1 MAYVSYSR
9 QDGPSEADQWA
20 DLNWRIPRPETP
32 PPAQDAKVSAGAAW
46 RAARVGMDAYR
57 AYTESGDSARLDAAI
72 EAFKRALAG
81 RAGDTPQFSHVN
93 NLANALVD
101 RFELRREALIAEHES
116 DRAEPRHGDDD
127 IRAAL
132 KDHAARI
139 SARTKDLDEALVC
152 AQWAVWAR
160 PDDSPDAARGLTT
173 LCRVQRQR
181 KASGMFQYSWRGP
194 QPQSVDL
201 RLAVMPSAPLA
212 DRVAALRRVSR
223 SKPGFRIAFETIV
236 KTLPRTLAW
245 IGPQGN
251 RRQPARETADALDDL
266 IGLALYDDN
275 PTRAMELF
283 EAGRGVLWDRI
294 VGHSAPNVVRAKA
307 AAVARR
313 MDRAADCLDEHGGAA
328 DLRHMAEPRRRESRE
343 RRADARL
350 RRRRARQQKIWDA
363 MSSRAHAVLRA
374 EAKRHDTGKPEAT
387 FLVPDYARDILPAAA
402 EGPVVC
408 VWRRDYK
415 ILAFVVQEGHDA
427 PRVLELGHSWRFDKD
442 MEEYLL
448 AIGDVSSETREQTVR
463 KTLEQFYP
471 MFRKLPWNLFGQDY
485 DPGDDPRRIWWCPS
499 GLLAT
504 LPLHALASFA
514 QNADD
519 SDSREPVKEVRG
531 AGARDRWLPGES
543 ARRRMATST
552 CLLDVMTSSYT
563 PTVRSLVWA
572 REARD
577 AKAATAGAN
586 ESHQPNMLLVTA
598 DQDSGLESLPG
609 SAGVRKQIQKLVPP
623 NRLTLLSGKEASAR
637 RVLRAFDHHE
647 AVHFDCH
654 SFRDPHN
661 PWRSGL
667 VLHDRP
673 LTVEDLVDRSA
684 DRLDFAYL
692 AACATALTDAQL
704 PDEMIT
710 LAATLHYTGCP
721 NVIGTLTPSTD
732 RSTARVTRNL
742 YSGLISADGRVDPE
756 ECVRLLHAAVSAE
769 RTRLPD
775 HPTAWSPFIHI
786 GI

>member
-1 MAYVSYSR
+1 MAYVSYIR
-9 QDGPSEADQWA
+9 QEEPSEADQWA
-20 DLNWRIPRPETP
+20 DLSRRIPRPDDPLPTP
-32 PPAQDAKVSAGAAW
+32 ATKASAGAAW
-46 RAARVGMDAYR
+46 RDARAGMEAYR
-57 AYTESGDSARLDAAI
+57 AYAESGDAARLDAAI
-72 EAFKRALAG
+72 HAFRNALAG
-81 RAGDTPQFSHVN
+81 RAGATPQFSHVN

-101 RFELRREALIAEHES
+101 RFELRWKAE
-116 DRAEPRHGDDD
+116 RAERESELRVLQRHHADTRAMNDFKATYAPR
-127 IRAAL
+127 A
-132 KDHAARI
+132 
-139 SARTKDLDEALVC
+139 KDLDEALVC
-152 AQWAVWAR
+152 ARWAVWAR
-160 PDDSPDAARGLTT
+160 SGDSPDAARGLAT
-173 LCRVQRQR
+173 LRRVQLQR
-181 KASGMFQYSWRGP
+181 EASGVLPQRGP
-194 QPQSVDL
+194 KPESVNL
-201 RLAVMPSAPLA
+201 RLAAMSSAPLA
-212 DRVAALRRVSR
+212 DRVAALRQISGSR
-223 SKPGFRIAFETIV
+223 PGFRTSFEAIV

-251 RRQPARETADALDDL
+251 RRQPPRETVDALDEL
-266 IGLALYDDN
+266 IGLALHDN
-275 PTRAMELF
+275 NPARAVELF
-283 EAGRGVLWDRI
+283 EAGRGVLWDRV
-294 VGHSAPNVVRAKA
+294 VGHSAPAVVRAKA

-313 MDRAADCLDEHGGAA
+313 MDRAADCLDEHGGAPG
-328 DLRHMAEPRRRESRE
+328 LRHMAEPHRRDGWE

-350 RRRRARQQKIWDA
+350 RRRRVRQQKIWDA
-363 MSSRAHAVLRA
+363 TSSRAHAVLRA
-374 EAKRHDTGKPEAT
+374 EAKRHDTGRPEAT

-408 VWRRDYK
+408 LWRRDYR

-427 PRVLELGHSWRFDKD
+427 PRVLELGHAWRFDKD

-448 AIGDVSSETREQTVR
+448 AIDDVSSETREQTVR

-471 MFRKLPWNLFGQDY
+471 MFRKLPWYLFGQEY
-485 DPGDDPRRIWWCPS
+485 DPADEPRRVWWCPS

-504 LPLHALASFA
+504 LPLHAVASFS

-519 SDSREPVKEVRG
+519 SGSRTPVTEVG
-531 AGARDRWLPGES
+531 GHGARGGWLPGVS

-577 AKAATAGAN
+577 AKAATAGAD
-586 ESHQPNMLLVTA
+586 ESREPNMLLVTA
-598 DQDSGLESLPG
+598 DQDSRLESLPG

-623 NRLTLLSGKEASAR
+623 NRLTLLSGKQASVR
-637 RVLRAFDHHE
+637 QVLRAFEHHE

-692 AACATALTDAQL
+692 AACATALTDEQL

>member
-9 QDGPSEADQWA
+9 QEGPSEADQWA
-20 DLNWRIPRPETP
+20 DPSWRIPRPDDP
-32 PPAQDAKVSAGAAW
+32 LPAPDTGVSAGAAW
-46 RAARVGMDAYR
+46 RAARAGMDAYR
-57 AYTESGDSARLDAAI
+57 AYAESGDAARLDAAI
-72 EAFKRALAG
+72 DAFRRALAG

-101 RFELRREALIAEHES
+101 RFELRWKAEQAEREGELRVLQRHHA
-116 DRAEPRHGDDD
+116 DTRAMNDFKAAYAPR
-127 IRAAL
+127 AQ
-132 KDHAARI
+132 
-139 SARTKDLDEALVC
+139 DLDEALVC
-152 AQWAVWAR
+152 ARWAVWTR
-160 PDDSPDAARGLTT
+160 SGDSPDAARGLAT

-181 KASGMFQYSWRGP
+181 EDSGVLPQRGP
-194 QPQSVDL
+194 KPQSVNL
-201 RLAVMPSAPLA
+201 RLAGMPSAPLA
-212 DRVAALRRVSR
+212 DRVAALGQISGGR
-223 SKPGFRIAFETIV
+223 PGFRTSFEAIV

-251 RRQPARETADALDDL
+251 RRQPAPETADALDEL
-266 IGLALYDDN
+266 IGLALYDKN

-294 VGHSAPNVVRAKA
+294 VGHSASAVVRAKA

-328 DLRHMAEPRRRESRE
+328 GLRHMAEPQRRDSWE

-350 RRRRARQQKIWDA
+350 RRRRGQQQKIWDA
-363 MSSRAHAVLRA
+363 TSSRAHAVLRK
-374 EAKRHDTGKPEAT
+374 EAKRHETGKPEAT

-402 EGPVVC
+402 EGPVIC
-408 VWRRDYK
+408 VLRRDYK
-415 ILAFVVQEGHDA
+415 ILALVVQEGYDA
-427 PRVLELGHSWRFDKD
+427 PRVMELGHAWRFDKD

-448 AIGDVSSETREQTVR
+448 AIDDVSSETREQTVR

-471 MFRKLPWNLFGQDY
+471 MFRKLPWYLFGQDFGEDY
-485 DPGDDPRRIWWCPS
+485 DPRRVWWCPS

-504 LPLHALASFA
+504 LPLHALASFS
-514 QNADD
+514 QNDADN
-519 SDSREPVKEVRG
+519 SGSRTPVTEVRDPR
-531 AGARDRWLPGES
+531 ARDGWIPG
-543 ARRRMATST
+543 ALRRATST

-577 AKAATAGAN
+577 ARAATVGAD
-586 ESHQPNMLLVTA
+586 ESRAPSMLLVTA
-598 DQDSGLESLPG
+598 DEESRLESLPG

-623 NRLTLLSGKEASAR
+623 NRLTLLCGKQASVR
-637 RVLRAFDHHE
+637 QVLRAFDHHE

-654 SFRDPHN
+654 SFRDPRN

-692 AACATALTDAQL
+692 AACATALTAEQL

-710 LAATLHYTGCP
+710 LAATLHYTGCL

-732 RSTARVTRNL
+732 RSTARVTRNV
-742 YSGLISADGRVDPE
+742 YSGLISADGRVNPE

-775 HPTAWSPFIHI
+775 HPTAWAPFIHI